1 MTAWDDS
8 INDSIDAMTDDE
20 LLAELR
26 AAVAEADLV
35 TDRQREA
42 ARAAFTWRTVD
53 AELAELLHDS
63 ALEAPRCAAA
73 GDAARTLS
81 FASGELTLEVEID
94 GDTRDRTGRRR
105 RRRSRGPAAL
115 GADDQHARG
124 RPAGFFRVEGV
135 GVRPGAVRRRRRATG
150 RSPVP
155 GSRSSAA

>member
-35 TDRQREA
+35 TDRQRET

-63 ALEAPRCAAA
+63 ALEAQAVR
-73 GDAARTLS
+73 GEDDAARTLS

-94 GDTRDRTGRRR
+94 GETVMGQVVGAAAQSVVLQ
-105 RRRSRGPAAL
+105 RSVS
-115 GADDQHARG
+115 DDQ
-124 RPAGFFRVEGV
+124 PLEVDSAGFFRIEGV
-135 GVRPGAVRRRRRATG
+135 GPGPLRFVVQAGDWTLT
-150 RSPVP
+150 SPWV
-155 GSRSSAA
+155 AI